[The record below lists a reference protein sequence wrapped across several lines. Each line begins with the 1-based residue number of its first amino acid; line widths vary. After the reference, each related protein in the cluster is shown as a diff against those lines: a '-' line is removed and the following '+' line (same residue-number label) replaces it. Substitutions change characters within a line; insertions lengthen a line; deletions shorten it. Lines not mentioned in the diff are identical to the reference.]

1 MFLPKLN
8 PIEPPWY
15 GPVCPVVWEGWH
27 REVSPYPDLR
37 RNLAIGVD
45 VDEGPQ
51 SIRKLPYPEIKQTVW
66 KPVTHGLPRHS
77 SA

>member
-1 MFLPKLN
+1 MFLPRLN

-37 RNLAIGVD
+37 RTGATQRQRHTLSLAADPNADLWVAWFPC
-45 VDEGPQ
+45 V
-51 SIRKLPYPEIKQTVW
+51 
-66 KPVTHGLPRHS
+66 
-77 SA
+77 